1 MRFIVKDRTLDK
13 TWKER
18 QRAMERK
25 HISKLQR
32 GAGIFL
38 IVLGLLFFAVGAF
51 GYMVGDLQIGSFRD
65 LANQVFI
72 AREAAQSSGTKVS
85 GALDMHGEESGV
97 HMFYATYETSTE
109 TGVINAQEFK
119 LGESKK
125 ALKGENLQFPGT
137 KEYLNL
143 VVAEEAPV
151 TLDNGMEF
159 TQSVK
164 LVGAGSSKYRSLKLT
179 VDAPGTLTVYAVSSL
194 DDAERN
200 LVLYSGK
207 TGAETAVAAAPAAGS
222 VSGALAPLT
231 FAFTESGTY
240 YLSVKGDIPLAPLS
254 AVMNYAIIIF
264 LVGVVFIFNG
274 VMLMSQRWERMKDL
288 FCVEP
293 ALLFFLLFVY
303 YPVID
308 LLRISFTNM
317 GILTTGSQEF
327 VGLANY
333 NWLFNQSGAKYFWE
347 SLRITATYTFW
358 EVVITLVGGMLL
370 ALLFNRMTRA
380 FNFMRAIVFMPK
392 YIAVSTS
399 AVVFMWILYSPAAA
413 GANQSEGILN
423 YFLGLFGIQGPHWL
437 IDANTALAGVL
448 ILTAWRVVGYAMMIY
463 LSAMQGI
470 PQDYYEAAR
479 IDGADGVQQ
488 FQYITIPLLAPTTLF
503 LFVTTFIASMKVF
516 QSVDVMTGGGPG
528 TATNVMVQWIY
539 NLTFTDFR
547 TARGAAVSVVF
558 FLILLVCT
566 AATMKYSNRNV
577 NYDS

>member
-1 MRFIVKDRTLDK
+1 MKKLTPDK
-13 TWKER
+13 QWKAQ
-18 QRAMERK
+18 QRKLEQR
-25 HISKLQR
+25 HISAAQR
-32 GAGIFL
+32 TVAIAL
-38 IVLGLLFFAVGAF
+38 IVLGTLVAAVGLF
-51 GYMVGDLQIGSFRD
+51 GWLAGDLQFAPLRSLSD
-65 LANQVFI
+65 QVFA
-72 AREAAQSSGTKVS
+72 AREAAQNTGTGVS
-85 GALDMHGEESGV
+85 GALDLNGENSGV
-97 HMFYATYETSTE
+97 HVFYAEYTAGAES
-109 TGVINAQEFK
+109 GSVSAQDFEP
-119 LGESKK
+119 GESKK
-125 ALKGENLQFPGT
+125 SLKGEGGLQFPGT
-137 KEYLNL
+137 KEYMTH
-143 VVAEEAPV
+143 VITEDAPV
-151 TLDNGMEF
+151 KLANGMEL

-164 LVGAGSSKYRSLKLT
+164 LPGEGNSKYRSLKFT
-179 VDAPGTLTVYAVSSL
+179 VESGGTLTVYAVSSL
-194 DDAERN
+194 PGSERR
-200 LVLYSGK
+200 LVLYNAK
-207 TGAETAVAAAPAAGS
+207 NGAEVAQAMAPEAGS
-222 VSGALAPLT
+222 GEVGALT
-231 FAFTESGTY
+231 FAFSEGGTY
-240 YLSVKGDIPLAPLS
+240 YLSTRGDIPIAPLS
-254 AVMNYAIIIF
+254 IVMNIAIILLILG
-264 LVGVVFIFNG
+264 LVLVFNG
-274 VMLMSQRWERMKDL
+274 VMMLRQRWESMKDL

-293 ALLFFLLFVY
+293 ALIFFLLFVY

-308 LLRISFTNM
+308 MVRISFTDM
-317 GILTTGSQEF
+317 GILTTGRQDF
-327 VGLANY
+327 VGWQNY

-358 EVVITLVGGMLL
+358 EVVITLIGGVLL
-370 ALLFNRMTRA
+370 ALLFNRMSRS

-423 YFLGLFGIQGPHWL
+423 YFLSLFGIVGPHWL
-437 IDANTALAGVL
+437 IDASTALAGVL

-488 FQYITIPLLAPTTLF
+488 FRFITVPLLAPTTLF

-539 NLTFTDFR
+539 NLTFSDFR

-558 FLILLVCT
+558 FIILLICT
-566 AATMKYSNRNV
+566 MATMKYSNKNV

>member
-1 MRFIVKDRTLDK
+1 MKQQTADRA
-13 TWKER
+13 WKAQQKRLE
-18 QRAMERK
+18 QR
-25 HISKLQR
+25 HISRAQR
-32 GAGIFL
+32 TG
-38 IVLGLLFFAVGAF
+38 GLLLILLGALIAVVGLF
-51 GYMVGDLQIGSFRD
+51 GWLAGDLQFGPLRAISD
-65 LANQVFI
+65 QVFA
-72 AREAAQSSGTKVS
+72 AREAAQSTGTKVS
-85 GALDMHGEESGV
+85 GALDLNGENSGV
-97 HMFYATYETSTE
+97 HVFYAEYAAGSEAGS
-109 TGVINAQEFK
+109 VSAQDFA

-125 ALKGENLQFPGT
+125 SLKGEGGLQFPGT
-137 KEYLNL
+137 KDYQTQ
-143 VVAEEAPV
+143 VVAEEGTV
-151 TLDNGMEF
+151 TLANGMTM

-164 LVGAGSSKYRSLKLT
+164 LPGEGNSKYRSLKFT
-179 VDAPGTLTVYAVSSL
+179 VENPGTLTVYALSSL
-194 DDAERN
+194 PGSDRR
-200 LVLYSGK
+200 LVLHSAKNG
-207 TGAETAVAAAPAAGS
+207 EAVAEAMAPAAGS
-222 VSGALAPLT
+222 AAVPALT
-231 FAFTESGTY
+231 FSFKEGGTY
-240 YLSVKGDIPLAPLS
+240 YLSTSGDIPIAPLS
-254 AVMNYAIIIF
+254 TIMNLAVILLILG
-264 LVGVVFIFNG
+264 LVLIFNG
-274 VMLMSQRWERMKDL
+274 AMMLRQRWEAMKDL

-293 ALLFFLLFVY
+293 ALIFFLLFVY

-308 LLRISFTNM
+308 MVRISFTDM
-317 GILTTGSQEF
+317 GILTTGRQQF
-327 VGLANY
+327 VGWQNY

-370 ALLFNRMTRA
+370 ALLFNRMSRS

-399 AVVFMWILYSPAAA
+399 AVVFMWILFSPAAA

-423 YFLGLFGIQGPHWL
+423 YFLSLFGIAGPHWL
-437 IDANTALAGVL
+437 IDASTALYGVL

-488 FQYITIPLLAPTTLF
+488 FRFITVPLLAPTTLF

-539 NLTFTDFR
+539 NLTFQDFR

-558 FLILLVCT
+558 FIILLVCT
-566 AATMKYSNRNV
+566 MATMKYSNKNV